1 MIKSEILLEI
11 KNLSVEYKTDLGKKI
26 ALSDFTLNLMKG
38 EVLGLLGES
47 GAGKSS
53 VGMAILHL
61 IEPPNVLKGEII
73 FNGQQILSLK
83 GFKLL
88 NYRWKSV
95 SMIFQ
100 AAMNILDPVL
110 KIKDSF
116 SQILLDKRVF
126 TKKKEAEDYSLKLL
140 RMVGLPDTV
149 MRMRPFELSGGMKQR
164 VVIAMA
170 ISTNP
175 SIVIADE
182 ITTALDVITQFNILT
197 MLQNLK
203 KERKIGSLILISHDL
218 SVQLMMSDRIIVMYK
233 GNSIEEGTTNEVF
246 YEPLHPYTQTL
257 IKSRSAVDHPSRKDP
272 MIFANRIEQEHCSF
286 VELCQFAKDLC
297 FQRSPEFIKKS
308 ETHKVRC
315 FLYEGVD

>member
-53 VGMAILHL
+53 VGMAILNL

-110 KIKDSF
+110 KVKDSF
-116 SQILLDKRVF
+116 SQILLDKQVF

-140 RMVGLPDTV
+140 RMVGLPDAV

-175 SIVIADE
+175 NIVIADE

-233 GNSIEEGTTNEVF
+233 GNSIEEGTTNEIF
-246 YEPLHPYTQTL
+246 YEPLHPYTQSL
-257 IKSRSAVDHPSRKDP
+257 IKSRSTVDDISRKDSVS
-272 MIFANRIEQEHCSF
+272 FANRIEQEHCSF
-286 VELCQFAKDLC
+286 VGLCQFAKDQC
-297 FQRSPEFIKKS
+297 FKRNPEFIKKS
-308 ETHKVRC
+308 GTHKVRC